1 MNVQFQNLYDC
12 YLTGR
17 NLNLDRFTNEYFNF
31 FNQNLDMHALHDSYF
46 NNFTII
52 WQFLLLQGSFFY
64 AEQLW
69 QIVIEKI
76 VKVWE
81 NKDRNKEIHKGSAYY
96 FWAITCILKEDF
108 EKGFLLM
115 HKALEDKLYSSN
127 IRLHQ
132 LMHVLLLT
140 MNKMNNT
147 FVPKY

>member
-1 MNVQFQNLYDC
+1 MNISISLIKI
-12 YLTGR
+12 LTCM
-17 NLNLDRFTNEYFNF
+17 LSMIVISIIL
-31 FNQNLDMHALHDSYF
+31 LSYGEL
-46 NNFTII
+46 
-52 WQFLLLQGSFFY
+52 LLLQGSFFY